1 MIAITVALLVVY
13 CAVSVIAYDSNYNLD
28 QSKRYVDFSAA
39 AYCCDPILKKNSV
52 DDWSCQVCKKYPHV
66 KAQSFHGSRSDANGF
81 VAYDGDRN
89 EIIVSFSGTD
99 PLSIQDWIDDLDFIK
114 TAYPYCNGCEV
125 HEGFY
130 NAFLSVRDQVV
141 NSVKGFKNTY
151 GSATLTVTGHSLG
164 AAMAAHC
171 AAELVHTGYNITTVY
186 SYGMPRVGNQA
197 FEQWYTT
204 VVPGTFRNVHKK
216 DPVPH
221 LPPNNW

>member
-1 MIAITVALLVVY
+1 MFKNHSMKIYHIPNPPYY
-13 CAVSVIAYDSNYNLD
+13 C
-28 QSKRYVDFSAA
+28 
-39 AYCCDPILKKNSV
+39 
-52 DDWSCQVCKKYPHV
+52 
-66 KAQSFHGSRSDANGF
+66 
-81 VAYDGDRN
+81 
-89 EIIVSFSGTD
+89 IVGTD
-99 PLSIQDWIDDLDFIK
+99 PLSIQDWIDDLDFVK
-114 TAYPYCNGCEV
+114 TTYPYCNGCEV

-141 NSVKGFKNTY
+141 SSVKGFKSTY
-151 GSATLTVTGHSLG
+151 SSATVTVTGHSLG

-197 FEQWYTT
+197 FEQWYVT

-221 LPPNNW
+221 LPPNNWGFHHMPYEVSILQISAQILLLVVV